1 MASVSLAVRATRCS
15 LLAALVALLAAQAV
29 PAPVQ
34 AADPTP
40 VSLRLDIFFYGTHVP
55 LLAGIVDGTFEK
67 HGLKVT
73 AVAGRGS
80 ATTLQTVANRSDDFG
95 FADGGTL
102 VKLAAQGLKA
112 KLIVGILQTSPMV
125 VITMSN
131 SGLTKLTDLNG
142 KTGGFTPESSPE
154 QIFPALA
161 SKVGIDLKSI
171 KKISVDLPTRDSI
184 FLLRKT
190 DFSFGYAVT
199 QVPLL
204 QERCKCILN
213 VIRYADHGIVAIGNG
228 IVASNA
234 LIAEKP
240 GVVREFA
247 AATVESIAK
256 AVKNPDEAVN
266 LFFKY
271 VGNKTNVSRE
281 VISQQWRE
289 SVKVLKTETTK
300 DKGYGYL
307 AESDWQKTIQLLVK
321 YGGVLEGKVTPA
333 MVYTNE
339 FLPK

>member
-1 MASVSLAVRATRCS
+1 MCRR
-15 LLAALVALLAAQAV
+15 LLAALGVALLAAWAV
-29 PAPVQ
+29 AAPVH
-34 AADPTP
+34 AANPTP
-40 VSLRLDIFFYGTHVP
+40 VSLRLDIFFYGAQVP

-73 AVAGRGS
+73 ALTGRGS

-112 KLIVGILQTSPMV
+112 KLVVGILQTSPMV
-125 VITMSN
+125 VITMSH

-142 KTGGFTPESSPE
+142 KTGGFAHESSPE

-161 SKVGIDLKSI
+161 SKAGIDIKSI
-171 KKISVDLPTRDSI
+171 KKISVDIPTRDSI
-184 FLLRKT
+184 FLLGKT

-204 QERCKCILN
+204 QERCRCILN

-228 IVASNA
+228 IVASDA

-240 GVVREFA
+240 DIVRKFA

-266 LFFKY
+266 LFFRY
-271 VGNKTNVSRE
+271 VADKTTVSRN
-281 VISQQWRE
+281 VVSQQWRE
-289 SVKVLKTETTK
+289 SMKVLKTETTRDK
-300 DKGYGYL
+300 DYGYL
-307 AESDWQKTIQLLVK
+307 AESDWQKTIELLVK
-321 YGGVLEGKVTPA
+321 YGGVSEGKVTPA
-333 MVYTNE
+333 MVYTNK